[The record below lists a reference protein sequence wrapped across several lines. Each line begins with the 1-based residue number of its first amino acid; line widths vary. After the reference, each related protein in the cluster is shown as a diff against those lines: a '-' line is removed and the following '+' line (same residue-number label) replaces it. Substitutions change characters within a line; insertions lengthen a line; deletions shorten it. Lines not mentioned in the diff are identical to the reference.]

1 MSILTVEATDEN
13 LDRVIGFVEEALEQ
27 YDCPM
32 KAIMQVD
39 LCVEE
44 IYVNIAH
51 YAYAPEVGH
60 ATIQVDVEPEP
71 LSVTITFMDQ
81 GIPYDPLAKEDP
93 DITLSAEER
102 RIGGLGVF
110 LVKKN
115 MDDVKYEY
123 KDGSNILTISKK
135 L

>member
-32 KAIMQVD
+32 KAMMQVD

-51 YAYAPEVGH
+51 YAYAPEVGP

-71 LSVTITFMDQ
+71 LSVTITFVDQ

-93 DITLSAEER
+93 DVTLSAEER

-123 KDGSNILTISKK
+123 KDGSNVLTISKK

>member
-1 MSILTVEATDEN
+1 MSILNVEATDEN
-13 LDRVIGFVEEALEQ
+13 LDKVISFVEEALEQ

-32 KAIMQVD
+32 KTVMQVD

-51 YAYAPEVGH
+51 YAYAPQIGQ
-60 ATIQVDVEPEP
+60 ATVQVDFTNDPAA
-71 LSVTITFMDQ
+71 VTITFIDQ
-81 GIPYDPLAKEDP
+81 GMPYDPLAREDP
-93 DITLSAEER
+93 DVTLSAEER
-102 RIGGLGVF
+102 GIGGLGIF

-115 MDDVKYEY
+115 MDEVKYEY
-123 KDGSNILTISKK
+123 KDGSNILTISKF

>member
-1 MSILTVEATDEN
+1 MSILTVTATDEN

-32 KAIMQVD
+32 KAVMQVD

-44 IYVNIAH
+44 IYINIAH
-51 YAYAPEVGH
+51 YAYAPEVGTAEIH
-60 ATIQVDVEPEP
+60 LEVTEEPKV
-71 LSVTITFMDQ
+71 LTITFIDQ

-115 MDDVKYEY
+115 MDSVTYEY
-123 KDGSNILTISKK
+123 KNGSNVLTISKK